1 MANFGGAQQAVRM
14 LPVRFQEHGPQPFG
28 AGGGGGR
35 RHAAVAALG
44 QVQKA
49 ASALRACFGGQSVLA
64 LFQRFSLA
72 RETQE
77 I

>member
-1 MANFGGAQQAVRM
+1 M
-14 LPVRFQEHGPQPFG
+14 RFQEHGPQPFG
-28 AGGGGGR
+28 AGGGGGSR
-35 RHAAVAALG
+35 RCAMAALG

-49 ASALRACFGGQSVLA
+49 ASALRACFGGQSLLA
-64 LFQRFSLA
+64 LFQRVSLA